1 MVAEGDAP
9 PEAAV
14 DGRLE
19 WLQGWVALK
28 LSVKPDKFK
37 KLAASADAAAPI
49 HHFLSNPD
57 CRRLVVLGKDKDNKE
72 LTCAELPPPTGLKRR
87 AVYFLK
93 LERQALTAETM
104 DTLVAPGDLLPDTL
118 SQLHTLCETAYLPL
132 LSNGDNSPG
141 WPPQLVSDLTEGLTR
156 LSALVYVT
164 LGQAQGRTLLP
175 LPPETSAAERRMVER
190 DLARDKERV
199 HSFEAAVVTWTRQI
213 KVRAPTARSY
223 GGSPATG
230 WCPARA
236 RMAPRPRRMEFATR
250 TPKPSVAARLASQR
264 QIVHVPAV
272 CVRARACV
280 RARVLCTC
288 VCVACNVL
296 VRVRVC
302 VCVRLLQATLKGDP
316 ESAMEKGGIA
326 VAHPGPLHEL
336 SFWRLRA
343 DNLASI
349 QSQLQGPRIRRAVRV
364 LELTH
369 STYCSAFAR
378 LEADVSTAAEEVCA
392 RSRTSL
398 ACCCCYHASCSAVE
412 QLWSIG
418 SGVGGGGSSSSTPE
432 HASGRART
440 RACTHTA
447 PPRPERPSG
456 TASDEM
462 RATSLSDT
470 KHGMSEGS
478 ADTEV

>member
-272 CVRARACV
+272 CVRAH
-280 RARVLCTC
+280 
-288 VCVACNVL
+288 
-296 VRVRVC
+296 
-302 VCVRLLQATLKGDP
+302 VCVRVFCVP
-316 ESAMEKGGIA
+316 
-326 VAHPGPLHEL
+326 VCV
-336 SFWRLRA
+336 LRVMCLYA
-343 DNLASI
+343 CACACVCD
-349 QSQLQGPRIRRAVRV
+349 
-364 LELTH
+364 
-369 STYCSAFAR
+369 YCR
-378 LEADVSTAAEEVCA
+378 Q
-392 RSRTSL
+392 RSRVTQRVRWRRVASRWRTLAHFTSS
-398 ACCCCYHASCSAVE
+398 HS
-412 QLWSIG
+412 
-418 SGVGGGGSSSSTPE
+418 GGSVRTTSPRYSRSCKARASGAPFAFSSSRTP
-432 HASGRART
+432 
-440 RACTHTA
+440 HTA
-447 PPRPERPSG
+447 PRLRDWRP
-456 TASDEM
+456 T
-462 RATSLSDT
+462 
-470 KHGMSEGS
+470 
-478 ADTEV
+478 